1 MIKID
6 KSLPNFYKNIS
17 LIYKIL
23 RHIIGSD
30 ENEGFLINKSGEI
43 KNFKR
48 ENKVSLAEKL
58 IDEIS

>member
-1 MIKID
+1 MWIFIITKGVEC
-6 KSLPNFYKNIS
+6 KNIS
-17 LIYKIL
+17 LIYKGL
-23 RHIIGSD
+23 RHIIGND

-48 ENKVSLAEKL
+48 ENKESLAEKL

>member
-48 ENKVSLAEKL
+48 ENKESLAEKL